1 MQKMFNIF
9 CDEGEQMADSTQV
22 RELFRRVQHQQ
33 LQDTVKALEVKDE
46 LDGITYS
53 EASNHLTASVSNIP
67 EYQFYWKISSIQYSG
82 VNSGVNSGSGG
93 PRKGG
98 HNSGRIYNSQ
108 GKVHTCYYQNWKG
121 LS

>member
-1 MQKMFNIF
+1 MMQKMFNIF

-67 EYQFYWKISSIQYSG
+67 EYQFY
-82 VNSGVNSGSGG
+82 
-93 PRKGG
+93 
-98 HNSGRIYNSQ
+98 
-108 GKVHTCYYQNWKG
+108 
-121 LS
+121 

>member
-1 MQKMFNIF
+1 MSFNTFLDRMQKMFNIF

-67 EYQFYWKISSIQYSG
+67 EYQFY
-82 VNSGVNSGSGG
+82 
-93 PRKGG
+93 
-98 HNSGRIYNSQ
+98 
-108 GKVHTCYYQNWKG
+108 
-121 LS
+121 